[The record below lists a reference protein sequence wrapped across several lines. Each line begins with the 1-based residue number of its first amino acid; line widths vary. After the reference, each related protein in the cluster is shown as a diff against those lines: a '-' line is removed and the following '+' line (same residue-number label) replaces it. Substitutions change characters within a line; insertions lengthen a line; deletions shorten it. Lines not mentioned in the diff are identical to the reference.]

1 MITNSVE
8 RGLVRHS
15 SWDEVYETPGFVKAL
30 DPKSAKLKEIIGVY
44 SFGSRQPCGLKSCKQ
59 PHGNG

>member
-1 MITNSVE
+1 MITISVE
-8 RGLVRHS
+8 RGLVRLS